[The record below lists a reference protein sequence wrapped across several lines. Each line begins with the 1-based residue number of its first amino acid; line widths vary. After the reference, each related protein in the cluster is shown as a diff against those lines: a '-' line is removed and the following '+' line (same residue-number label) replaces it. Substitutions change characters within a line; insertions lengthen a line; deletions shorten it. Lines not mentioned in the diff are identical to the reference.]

1 MVARD
6 HGIPMV
12 SLTAVKT
19 AVNLPCGALKKL
31 EKIVRFLNGTVYGSS
46 RPRYTHGKPYRG
58 KNRGKFTVWSPEEI
72 RVIFP
77 SKYPHNILWLVLIF

>member
-12 SLTAVKT
+12 SLT

-58 KNRGKFTVWSPEEI
+58 KFTVWSPEEI
-72 RVIFP
+72 RENCTVFKRYGI
-77 SKYPHNILWLVLIF
+77 W